1 MQTLLLTLTRSVAD
15 VDNNHTSIDDDD
27 PYLATAHRQHHHQ
40 HQCPVPTITRKT
52 LKTKTTSPALSIGKD
67 GEPCGGLS
75 LALAWT
81 MTVSTPT
88 LVLPMDASDGSA
100 SPDDVTMAIRP
111 QPLPTQPIEVPETWL
126 PCAKSS
132 CSSSQS
138 ETSRKFPRCS

>member
-15 VDNNHTSIDDDD
+15 VDNNYTSIDDDG

-40 HQCPVPTITRKT
+40 HQCPAPTITRKT
-52 LKTKTTSPALSIGKD
+52 PTTKTTSPALSIGED

-88 LVLPMDASDGSA
+88 LSLLMDASDGST
-100 SPDDVTMAIRP
+100 SPDDVTTAIRP
-111 QPLPTQPIEVPETWL
+111 QPPSDAAHRSARNMATLREIELQLKPVRNIEKIP
-126 PCAKSS
+126 KV
-132 CSSSQS
+132 
-138 ETSRKFPRCS
+138 